1 MYTQGKPQQEE
12 EEHVLNQYFSLGL
25 VLKRKGVVCY
35 FLLAAGE
42 LKRKVCSTVW
52 AFKKQLCRLI
62 FFLCEKRNIHITN
75 QALEIDI
82 DELS

>member
-35 FLLAAGE
+35 FLLAAAGE
-42 LKRKVCSTVW
+42 LKRKVCSTV
-52 AFKKQLCRLI
+52 
-62 FFLCEKRNIHITN
+62 
-75 QALEIDI
+75 
-82 DELS
+82 

>member
-35 FLLAAGE
+35 FLLPAG
-42 LKRKVCSTVW
+42 KF
-52 AFKKQLCRLI
+52 AQLCEPSKNSCVGLI
-62 FFLCEKRNIHITN
+62 FSVSMRKT
-75 QALEIDI
+75 
-82 DELS
+82 

>member
-42 LKRKVCSTVW
+42 LKGKF
-52 AFKKQLCRLI
+52 AQLCEPSKNS
-62 FFLCEKRNIHITN
+62 CVG
-75 QALEIDI
+75 
-82 DELS
+82 